1 MFDPV
6 TERARK
12 RRSLQQ
18 KDERQRLLET
28 VRVEVRTRLLR
39 R

>member
-6 TERARK
+6 TERTRK
-12 RRSLQQ
+12 RRSRQQ
-18 KDERQRLLET
+18 KDERQGLLET
-28 VRVEVRTRLLR
+28 VRVEVRTRILR

>member
-12 RRSLQQ
+12 RRSPQQ
-18 KDERQRLLET
+18 KDGRQGLLET
-28 VRVEVRTRLLR
+28 VRMEVRTRILR

>member
-6 TERARK
+6 TERTRK
-12 RRSLQQ
+12 RRSRQQ
-18 KDERQRLLET
+18 KDERLGLLES
-28 VRVEVRTRLLR
+28 VRVEVRTRILR